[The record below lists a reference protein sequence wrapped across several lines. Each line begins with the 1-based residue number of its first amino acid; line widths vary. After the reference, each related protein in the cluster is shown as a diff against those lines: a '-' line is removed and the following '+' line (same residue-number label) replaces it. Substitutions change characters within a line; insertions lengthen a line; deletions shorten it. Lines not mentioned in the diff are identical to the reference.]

1 MDLSNTEFSKIMKIV
16 NELIERVA
24 NLEDCTNINTKS
36 INELKSDVKKMKT
49 ALAYRRK
56 PNENSV

>member
-24 NLEDCTNINTKS
+24 NLEDCANINTKS

>member
-24 NLEDCTNINTKS
+24 NLEDYTNINTKS

>member
-1 MDLSNTEFSKIMKIV
+1 MDLSNSEFGKIMKIV
-16 NELIERVA
+16 NELIERVS
-24 NLEDCTNINTKS
+24 NLEDCTSINTKS

-56 PNENSV
+56 TNENSV

>member
-49 ALAYRRK
+49 A
-56 PNENSV
+56 

>member
-24 NLEDCTNINTKS
+24 NLEDYASINTKS

>member
-16 NELIERVA
+16 NDLIERVS
-24 NLEDCTNINTKS
+24 NLEDCTSINTTS